1 MVLKRTLIRLLFLL
15 CFISGLRAQET
26 GVRRS
31 QVVETYRGKQ
41 YYIHF
46 VEQGQTLY
54 AISQAYQVTVDDI
67 RHANPDISEMLRD
80 DQILMIPVKDLRAT
94 PEPVSKTETPAD
106 LPTRDVADG
115 QRSHIVAPKETWY
128 ALARQYNLA
137 VKDIIAANPGVDT
150 LRIGMK
156 VTIPEPVQ
164 PDARPGL
171 KLYTVSAQE
180 TLYGISRAFGITVD
194 ELVGLNP
201 ALSNGLQ
208 TGQVIYV
215 PDRQPVVQKP
225 AEQPRSRKDGY
236 LEHRVERK
244 ETLYSISRRYGV
256 EMTAILNANPGLGGS
271 LRKNEIILIPL
282 PGSSLAGTVKVK
294 QDSVVLGR
302 AVHAEALPELP
313 AMNCTPSHPVK
324 RTFNLA
330 LMVPFSLEKADSVY
344 TGDPMSLKLP
354 SDYRSLDFIQFY
366 EGALIAVDDLAARGM
381 DVRLH
386 VYDADA
392 GEGMTKTRRILN
404 NPEME
409 NMDLIIG
416 PLFARSF
423 ELVAS
428 FAAKHEIPLINPL
441 SQRSEIIAGNSYV
454 VKPQPSGWSSYN
466 GTAQVLA
473 GRFSD
478 ANFVVMRRNDTENAS
493 MAGAF
498 SGTLRKL
505 IADPAGVKE
514 VIYSQVHDA
523 GLMQSMVP
531 GKTNVVLMLTN
542 DKALIPALLRR
553 LNDLREKYQIV
564 VVGLPEWEEMEMDI
578 NYLHQL
584 NAHFFTPWFVD
595 YSDPE
600 VVRFISSFRDR
611 YIGEPELARYAYLGY
626 DLTAY
631 FLEALYSFGPGFL
644 NCIPDFTKK
653 GLSNNF
659 RFQQQN
665 GGGYEN
671 TSITV
676 YRLADFRK
684 ETVK

>member
-106 LPTRDVADG
+106 LPTRDVTDG

-201 ALSNGLQ
+201 ELSNGLQ

-330 LMVPFSLEKADSVY
+330 LMA
-344 TGDPMSLKLP
+344 
-354 SDYRSLDFIQFY
+354 
-366 EGALIAVDDLAARGM
+366 
-381 DVRLH
+381 
-386 VYDADA
+386 
-392 GEGMTKTRRILN
+392 
-404 NPEME
+404 
-409 NMDLIIG
+409 
-416 PLFARSF
+416 
-423 ELVAS
+423 
-428 FAAKHEIPLINPL
+428 IPC
-441 SQRSEIIAGNSYV
+441 R
-454 VKPQPSGWSSYN
+454 
-466 GTAQVLA
+466 
-473 GRFSD
+473 
-478 ANFVVMRRNDTENAS
+478 
-493 MAGAF
+493 
-498 SGTLRKL
+498 
-505 IADPAGVKE
+505 
-514 VIYSQVHDA
+514 
-523 GLMQSMVP
+523 
-531 GKTNVVLMLTN
+531 
-542 DKALIPALLRR
+542 
-553 LNDLREKYQIV
+553 
-564 VVGLPEWEEMEMDI
+564 
-578 NYLHQL
+578 
-584 NAHFFTPWFVD
+584 
-595 YSDPE
+595 
-600 VVRFISSFRDR
+600 
-611 YIGEPELARYAYLGY
+611 
-626 DLTAY
+626 
-631 FLEALYSFGPGFL
+631 
-644 NCIPDFTKK
+644 
-653 GLSNNF
+653 
-659 RFQQQN
+659 
-665 GGGYEN
+665 
-671 TSITV
+671 
-676 YRLADFRK
+676 
-684 ETVK
+684 